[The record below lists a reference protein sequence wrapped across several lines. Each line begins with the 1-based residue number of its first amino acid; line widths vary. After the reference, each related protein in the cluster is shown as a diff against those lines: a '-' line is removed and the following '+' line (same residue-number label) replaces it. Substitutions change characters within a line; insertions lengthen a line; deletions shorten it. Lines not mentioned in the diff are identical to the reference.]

1 MDYNVTYR
9 KKDKGLQCI
18 ISYKDSL
25 GKWRQKSKQGFKTQ
39 KESKDWIEDIV
50 NELEGTIKYIDPDM
64 KNITLDD
71 LFQMFMKHA
80 EIHREA
86 ATLNNYDVAYKNMEK
101 IKSKKVTDIRKLD
114 AQECVDEMIKKKISH
129 STVSTY
135 LSRINV
141 FFGYAISPLR
151 IIKDNP
157 FSNVTVP
164 QSKEAKLKKVKA
176 LTEAELNDLLSKIKY
191 KPYYVI
197 SLIAATCGL
206 RIGEILGLTWA
217 DIDEANSVMNIN
229 KQWKVVKRS
238 PKTYGFGT
246 VKSKNSNRIV
256 PIPLNTLKALM
267 QYKRD
272 FPIDISGRIFAYKR
286 TDSVC
291 TNLIKAYKR
300 VGYIISVHD
309 LRHTYASRLVANGVD
324 FKTVA
329 ELIGDTVQM
338 VISTYSHFTKDM
350 MNRAKIAVN
359 NIF

>member
-50 NELEGTIKYIDPDM
+50 KELEGTIKYIDPDM
-64 KNITLDD
+64 KNITLDE

-80 EIHREA
+80 EIHKEA

-101 IKSKKVTDIRKLD
+101 IKSKKVTDIRELD

-157 FSNVTVP
+157 FADVTIP
-164 QSKEAKLKKVKA
+164 KNKDSKIKKIKA
-176 LTEAELNDLLSKIKY
+176 LTESELNNLLSKIKH

-217 DIDEANSVMNIN
+217 DIDEKKSTMSVN
-229 KQWKVVKRS
+229 KQWKVVKKS
-238 PKTYGFGT
+238 PKTYGFGS
-246 VKSKNSNRIV
+246 VKSKNSNRTV
-256 PIPLNTLKALM
+256 PIPLNTMKVLI
-267 QYKRD
+267 QYKSD
-272 FPIDISGRIFAYKR
+272 FPINISGRIFTYKR
-286 TDSVC
+286 TDSAC
-291 TNLIKAYKR
+291 TNLIKTYKKA
-300 VGYIISVHD
+300 GYDISVHD

-350 MNRAKIAVN
+350 MDKAQIAVN